1 MNAFEIGLLV
11 QKILTLDRS
20 LTPSSRYQAFAKK
33 NWNRKKQNRK
43 KNSTH
48 GIRGLAKPYSFHYT
62 TRRVVFDYVVFYVIV
77 PRK

>member
-33 NWNRKKQNRK
+33 IEIEKNKIEKKTQPVVLGDWQ
-43 KNSTH
+43 SHILFT
-48 GIRGLAKPYSFHYT
+48 IP
-62 TRRVVFDYVVFYVIV
+62 RVELFSITLSSM
-77 PRK
+77 